1 MLYVRLFQRK
11 YQWIHLSNI
20 NYENIGIEVQSLLDE
35 LCEKNFLINE
45 SSLTIYEQILSL
57 LKLPQLKQLQKKFK
71 LNTQASSRKDIIKLL
86 IEQSTN
92 QKGLS
97 FLKINLNNHKSYYLK
112 ESKALLGKCY
122 KLQDNIRQVFV
133 RVHMLYSLSSTHHLD
148 QNSFDSGQK
157 SL

>member
-11 YQWIHLSNI
+11 YQWINELNI
-20 NYENIGIEVQSLLDE
+20 NYENIGVDMQTLLDE

-45 SSLTIYEQILSL
+45 SSLTSYEEVLSL

-71 LNTQASSRKDIIKLL
+71 LNTQVSSRKDIIKLL
-86 IEQSTN
+86 IEQSKN

-97 FLKINLNNHKSYYLK
+97 FFKNNSNNHKAYYLK
-112 ESKALLGKCY
+112 ESKDLLGKCF
-122 KLQDNIRQVFV
+122 KLQHSNRQVFI
-133 RVHMLYSLSSTHHLD
+133 RVFMLYSLSSTHHLD
-148 QNSFDSGQK
+148 QNSFDSGQQ